1 MKALGRTGIL
11 ALAVMALTVPANAGP
26 HEDGLAAYRRG
37 DYATTLRLWRPPAE
51 QGQAWAQYN
60 LGVMYRDGE
69 GVPQD
74 YAAAHMWLTLAAAQG
89 FENAKSDRD
98 IIARRMTH
106 GQIEEATL
114 LVREWRA
121 RHPQ

>member
-1 MKALGRTGIL
+1 MKAFVRTGIL
-11 ALAVMALTVPANAGP
+11 ALAVMALTAPAIAGP

-37 DYATTLRLWRPPAE
+37 DYATTLRLWRPLAE
-51 QGQAWAQYN
+51 QGQAWAQFN
-60 LGVMYRDGE
+60 LGLMHRDGE